1 MNLRNLFHVTLFSAL
16 PLVLSLGCDSSGSE
30 QTPPP
35 VSPQTASESGAEAG
49 ADDTP
54 APSHPGQAAYERNCA
69 SCHGQSGNPT
79 SSGRAIGAQ
88 SLSDPAVINALSDD
102 EIRSLIAEGRGN
114 MRAIR
119 MDDETTA
126 QVIEYVR
133 TLSE

>member
-1 MNLRNLFHVTLFSAL
+1 
-16 PLVLSLGCDSSGSE
+16 
-30 QTPPP
+30 
-35 VSPQTASESGAEAG
+35 
-49 ADDTP
+49 
-54 APSHPGQAAYERNCA
+54 
-69 SCHGQSGNPT
+69 
-79 SSGRAIGAQ
+79 
-88 SLSDPAVINALSDD
+88 VINALSDD